1 MYQCSICGLG
11 VLVRELET
19 PVRAC
24 NCTQTVI
31 IDGVE
36 ITKPATIIVKM
47 NANLEGNSS
56 IKG

>member
-11 VLVRELET
+11 VLVRGLET

-24 NCTQTVI
+24 NCTQTVVVY
-31 IDGVE
+31 GVE
-36 ITKPATIIVKM
+36 ITKPATIIMTM

>member
-1 MYQCSICGLG
+1 MYKCSVCGLG
-11 VLVRELET
+11 VLIRELET

-24 NCTQTVI
+24 NCTTKI
-31 IDGVE
+31 IVDGVE
-36 ITKPATIIVKM
+36 VIKPATIIVTM